1 LWKNRGVTYLDALL
15 ELQVE
20 GFRVVRDAEGF
31 ERPIEHEIA
40 EASASN
46 LESVGIDWRGT
57 RVYVRQVEPTGRF
70 GSVIV
75 EARP

>member
-1 LWKNRGVTYLDALL
+1 MTYLDALL

-31 ERPIEHEIA
+31 ERPIEHEIEDA
-40 EASASN
+40 AASN
-46 LESVGIDWRGT
+46 LPAVGIDWRGT
-57 RVYVRQVEPTGRF
+57 RVYIRQVEPTGMF

>member
-1 LWKNRGVTYLDALL
+1 MTYLEALL

-20 GFRVVRDAEGF
+20 GFRLVRDAEGY

-40 EASASN
+40 DATGDAVSP
-46 LESVGIDWRGT
+46 VGIDRRGH
-57 RVYVRQVEPTGRF
+57 RVFVRKVEPTGQYGF
-70 GSVIV
+70 VIV

>member
-1 LWKNRGVTYLDALL
+1 MTYLDALL

-20 GFRVVRDAEGF
+20 GFRVVRDAEGY

-40 EASASN
+40 DAAASN
-46 LESVGIDWRGT
+46 LPAVGIDWRGV
-57 RVYVRQVEPTGRF
+57 RVFVRHVEPTGRF

>member
-1 LWKNRGVTYLDALL
+1 MTYLEALL

-20 GFRVVRDAEGF
+20 GFRLVRDAEGY

-40 EASASN
+40 DAEG
-46 LESVGIDWRGT
+46 ESVSPVGIDRRGH
-57 RVYVRQVEPTGRF
+57 RVFIRKVEATGQYGF
-70 GSVIV
+70 GVV

>member
-1 LWKNRGVTYLDALL
+1 MTYLDALL

-20 GFRVVRDAEGF
+20 GFRLVRDAEGF

-40 EASASN
+40 DATVSN
-46 LESVGIDWRGT
+46 LPAVGLDWRG
-57 RVYVRQVEPTGRF
+57 RHVYVRHVEASGRF
-70 GSVIV
+70 GDVIV

>member
-1 LWKNRGVTYLDALL
+1 VTYLDALL

-20 GFRVVRDAEGF
+20 GFRLVRDAEGF

-40 EASASN
+40 DAAASN
-46 LESVGIDWRGT
+46 LPAVGLDWRGT
-57 RVYVRQVEPTGRF
+57 RVFVRYVEESGRF
-70 GSVIV
+70 GDVIV